1 MTLKRYNGYRFAV
14 VLVLAAG
21 ISTLVT
27 SGNYLLP
34 IVAAL
39 LGWIILYNLR
49 QHVDGVL
56 ADERDYALAGQSAR
70 YTLGA
75 VSVIMMLAYFLLMHF
90 SRHNPE
96 LYTLAMLLSYSVMG
110 MMLLNVIIFYY
121 LKHRIKAPK

>member
-1 MTLKRYNGYRFAV
+1 MTLKRYNGYRIAV
-14 VLVLAAG
+14 VLVLATG
-21 ISTLVT
+21 ISTLVS

-75 VSVIMMLAYFLLMHF
+75 VSVIMMIAYFLLMHF
-90 SRHNPE
+90 SKQNPE
-96 LYTLAMLLSYSVMG
+96 LYNFAMLLSYSVIA
-110 MMLLNVIIFYY
+110 MMLLNVIIFYF
-121 LKHRIKAPK
+121 LKQKN